1 MCIFETPPCIY
12 YLSDKNLEDE
22 EYLKLFTLFGAI
34 FDAPPNAIGKFTS
47 FLKSQEGL
55 SPRAYKSDEIVQM
68 RKKIIRPHAKR
79 VNPYGCYDITRY
91 GTFFNVNVPKSIC
104 QGCPYSVSY
113 KNARRE
119 KENMVI
125 AAILQNGAVPDRIR
139 MQMELSGSKAA
150 ENIMHSIFMI
160 QGKGAHRGKFD
171 MIGLNAFL
179 LFNLCSNNS
188 LSAFESMENMT
199 GYIKNRFK
207 NDLLKS
213 KRWIACTYTKSEP
226 SCIIESG
233 WLGYT
238 FITILFRL
246 TAVFREIW
254 RPWKQV
260 FTKTPVS
267 VIHMLWDFCQE
278 IFKVFIWSQVI
289 CFGCFGYAVYDGA

>member
-34 FDAPPNAIGKFTS
+34 FDAPPDAIGKFTS

-79 VNPYGCYDITRY
+79 VTPYGCYDITKY

-139 MQMELSGSKAA
+139 MQMELSAVRRRK
-150 ENIMHSIFMI
+150 I
-160 QGKGAHRGKFD
+160 
-171 MIGLNAFL
+171 
-179 LFNLCSNNS
+179 
-188 LSAFESMENMT
+188 
-199 GYIKNRFK
+199 
-207 NDLLKS
+207 
-213 KRWIACTYTKSEP
+213 
-226 SCIIESG
+226 SCIPYS
-233 WLGYT
+233 
-238 FITILFRL
+238 
-246 TAVFREIW
+246 
-254 RPWKQV
+254 
-260 FTKTPVS
+260 
-267 VIHMLWDFCQE
+267 
-278 IFKVFIWSQVI
+278 
-289 CFGCFGYAVYDGA
+289 